1 MTNIMRHKLLF
12 FAFLAAFVLPS
23 YAAKPKV
30 VAHRGYWKTEGSA
43 QNSIRALVKAD
54 SVGCHS
60 TEFDVWISADGGQIG
75 RAHV

>member
-43 QNSIRALVKAD
+43 QNSIRALVKP
-54 SVGCHS
+54 
-60 TEFDVWISADGGQIG
+60 TP
-75 RAHV
+75 